1 MFIVKGVIMPKDTFI
16 NLPVDKKEKV
26 LSVLKKI
33 FKEKPFQEVTVKEIV
48 EELEIARGSFYQY
61 FEDLED
67 AYFTILDHEVIDI
80 HMIFMKM
87 FIKYKMDL
95 KPALEEYGKEISEIL
110 FEKES
115 YMIYMNRYLYWD
127 ESLSRRWDEIHNY
140 HAQVFIDDIT
150 SLNMEE
156 MHYVKAVIHSLIK
169 RNYRERW
176 TKEEFIKKYNQYINW
191 IIGGVD

>member
-1 MFIVKGVIMPKDTFI
+1 MPKDTFN
-16 NLPVDKKEKV
+16 NLPVDKKERV

-48 EELEIARGSFYQY
+48 EELGIARGSFYQY

-67 AYFTILDHEVIDI
+67 AYFTILENEVVDI

-87 FIKYKMDL
+87 FIKYKMNL
-95 KPALEEYGKEISEIL
+95 KPALEEYGKEISNIL

-140 HAQVFIDDIT
+140 HAQVFTDDIT
-150 SLNMEE
+150 SLNGEE

-176 TKEEFIKKYNQYINW
+176 TKEEFMKKYNQYVNW